1 MAKTKDSRRLRSVE
15 AVDGRL
21 TGLASELTSLRGEYA
36 AEVSVLEEIDKLLD
50 QRLVLKDM
58 ATRERAANRHSP
70 AA

>member
-1 MAKTKDSRRLRSVE
+1 MTRTKDPRRLRSVE

-36 AEVSVLEEIDKLLD
+36 AEVSVLEEIDRLLD
-50 QRLVLKDM
+50 QRLLLKDM
-58 ATRERAANRHSP
+58 GTRERADRHSP